1 MFGDQTFFSFFF
13 YLPKLSSPVENV
25 SPNFRATPK
34 TSPMLSGTLPD
45 HWIVVFQTVSLPIAE
60 K

>member
-1 MFGDQTFFSFFF
+1 
-13 YLPKLSSPVENV
+13 V